1 MEDPFEKEQIEQIRL
16 ELETN
21 GAAAAAAKIG
31 ACLAEQDNIPLN
43 IGVTGACGSGKSTF
57 VNAFRGSDKKDK
69 GAAAAPTGCTETT
82 VEVKPYPHPKYPNVT
97 LWDLPGVG
105 TPNFQAEDYLNL
117 VQFDRF
123 DFFVIISAER
133 FRQHDVEL
141 AKEIQR
147 MGKKFYFVRSK
158 IDQDMRNE
166 EETVSDFNAENVL
179 TKIRN
184 NCIQGLEKEDVESP
198 KVVLVSSH
206 HLHLYDFCKLQ
217 ETLERE
223 LPAHK
228 RAALLLALPIVNLQI
243 IKKKKEA
250 LQSHIKF
257 LAAGSAVA
265 AAVPVPLLSGAVD
278 LSILVKNAVKC
289 KNTFG
294 LDRKSL
300 QSLADSTRVPLEDLI
315 AEMKSPLALKDISR
329 EVILNMLRVSWFHGV
344 LMAAEE
350 GSRFVPFLGLPAAAA
365 LSFASTYKALS
376 TFLDMLAEDAQRV
389 FIKALGLHTSV

>member
-43 IGVTGACGSGKSTF
+43 IGITGECGSGKSTF
-57 VNAFRGSDKKDK
+57 VNVFRGLDKKDK

-82 VEVKPYPHPKYPNVT
+82 MEVKPYPHPEYPNVT

-105 TPNFQAEDYLNL
+105 TPNFQAEDYLKL

-123 DFFVIISAER
+123 DFFVIISADR

-166 EETVSDFNAENVL
+166 EETQSEFNAEHVL
-179 TKIRN
+179 TKIRS
-184 NCIQGLEKEDVESP
+184 LEKQDVESP
-198 KVVLVSSH
+198 KVFLVSSH

-257 LAAGSAVA
+257 LAAGSAVG
-265 AAVPVPLLSGAVD
+265 AAVPVPLLSGVVD
-278 LSILVKNAVKC
+278 LSILVNNAIKY

-294 LDRKSL
+294 LDGKSL
-300 QSLADSTRVPLEDLI
+300 QSLADSTRVPLEDLM
-315 AEMKSPLALKDISR
+315 AEMKSALALKDISY
-329 EVILNMLRVSWFHGV
+329 EVILTILRVSWFEVV

-350 GSRFVPFLGLPAAAA
+350 GSRFIPLFGIPVAAA
-365 LSFASTYKALS
+365 LSFAYTYKALS

-389 FIKALGLHTSV
+389 FIKALGVHTSV